1 MIKHG
6 NIYILFARC
15 LWSSVCTVFEAH
27 LVKHREKAEK
37 KRKISNPHATS
48 NDVIIYNKSFLTSMR
63 KTITVFMKKN
73 LT

>member
-37 KRKISNPHATS
+37 KGKYLILMQPA
-48 NDVIIYNKSFLTSMR
+48 M
-63 KTITVFMKKN
+63 M
-73 LT
+73 